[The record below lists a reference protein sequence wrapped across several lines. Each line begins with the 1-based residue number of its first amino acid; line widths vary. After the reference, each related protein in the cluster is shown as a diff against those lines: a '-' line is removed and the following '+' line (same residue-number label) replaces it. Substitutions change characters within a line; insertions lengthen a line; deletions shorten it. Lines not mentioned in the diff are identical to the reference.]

1 VRARIDELR
10 LEFEQMSAIHADY
23 IRHQL
28 LPIVEAD
35 PRDLY
40 ERDPAD
46 PTGKRRKLRAISELP
61 RHLARAISR
70 LKIDPA
76 NGEPIEIIFANKT
89 EAGATLLRSLPG
101 GSIERREITGRD
113 GGPVE
118 LLDPANLAKLSDDEI
133 EALKSIAA
141 KIAADAPDAG

>member
-1 VRARIDELR
+1 
-10 LEFEQMSAIHADY
+10 
-23 IRHQL
+23 L

-46 PTGKRRKLRAISELP
+46 PTGKGQKLRPISELP

-70 LKIDPA
+70 LKIDPET
-76 NGEPIEIIFANKT
+76 GEPIDVIFASKI

-101 GSIERREITGRD
+101 GSVERHEVTSKIE
-113 GGPVE
+113 
-118 LLDPANLAKLSDDEI
+118 LFDPTNLAKLSDDEI

-141 KIAADAPDAG
+141 KIVADAHDAG